1 MPTMDYMKL
10 SKEVLYALRHAPWE
24 YELELDDEGWVTVE
38 QLLSALRQ
46 DERWNSLQESD
57 LERMIARSDKQ
68 RHELAD
74 GKIRALYGHSLPER
88 IVKVRATPPLA
99 LYHGTTQPLLETILR
114 EGLRPMQR
122 QYVHLS
128 VDTATA
134 LTVGRRKTSSPVL
147 LRIDAAEAERSGVA
161 FYMGNHSIW
170 LADAIPPAFLS
181 EQRLP

>member
-1 MPTMDYMKL
+1 MDDAKL
-10 SKEVLYALRHAPWE
+10 SKEVSYALRHAPWE

-46 DERWNSLQESD
+46 DHRWTSLQESD
-57 LERMIARSDKQ
+57 LARMIARSDKQ
-68 RHELAD
+68 RHELNG
-74 GKIRALYGHSLPER
+74 GKIRALYGHSVPER
-88 IVKVRATPPLA
+88 IVKVRSSPPQT

-134 LTVGRRKTSSPVL
+134 LTVGRRKTPSPVL
-147 LRIDAAEAERSGVA
+147 LRIDAMEAERDGVA

-181 EQRLP
+181 EQRHP